1 MSRGVRGIRAPA
13 EEGSKWDGTILKLV
27 LSFEMSLNII
37 GGMRRPVLTEG
48 GHLWW
53 YCGDAA

>member
-1 MSRGVRGIRAPA
+1 MAPA
-13 EEGSKWDGTILKLV
+13 EEGSEWDGTILKLV

-53 YCGDAA
+53 FCRDTA